1 MRSIAEKGERGI
13 RKKTMQEGY
22 RRARL
27 GFYSSKEKKK
37 KHKRKMKDRGREGG
51 GKKGRVGVKCKS
63 TSFQTYLRM

>member
-37 KHKRKMKDRGREGG
+37 KHKRKMKDRGREGVR
-51 GKKGRVGVKCKS
+51 KGEWE
-63 TSFQTYLRM
+63 

>member
-37 KHKRKMKDRGREGG
+37 K
-51 GKKGRVGVKCKS
+51 
-63 TSFQTYLRM
+63 T